1 MEILFNP
8 VIQHFIYIYIYIY
21 IDRYILLFNAGILAR
36 NKRRIELTTFNFSND
51 IPASKRRLLSKG
63 VFFLISAVRDGS
75 AVKSVAR

>member
-8 VIQHFIYIYIYIY
+8 VIQHY
-21 IDRYILLFNAGILAR
+21 IDRYILLFKAGILAR